1 MNGYEG
7 HAQAA
12 HKRDG
17 IRGGAGQELG
27 IGCRIIAQAF
37 DDTWHEICE
46 RKHRQAD
53 AKAQDTRQ
61 VHALI
66 STRSQNLLVP
76 WWRRRLALAL

>member
-1 MNGYEG
+1 MGE
-7 HAQAA
+7 
-12 HKRDG
+12 
-17 IRGGAGQELG
+17 AGRELG

-37 DDTWHEICE
+37 DDIGHEICE
-46 RKHRQAD
+46 RKYRQAD

-61 VHALI
+61 VRALI